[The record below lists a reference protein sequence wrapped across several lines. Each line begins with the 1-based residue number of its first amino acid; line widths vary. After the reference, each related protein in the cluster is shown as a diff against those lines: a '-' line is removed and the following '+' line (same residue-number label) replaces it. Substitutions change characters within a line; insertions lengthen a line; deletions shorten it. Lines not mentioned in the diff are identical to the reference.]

1 MQTSDA
7 GLYQGLCG
15 YFSICWRQHFGV
27 LPIAI
32 GKLQNMDIYTMTDN
46 KNLLLRNKATI
57 VYSISL
63 AFLLF
68 LLKWLELRFII
79 FDHSFEI
86 YIGFIAVIFTALG
99 IWLALKLS
107 RRDAFGTKP
116 KIETVVV
123 EKEVYVN
130 RNENFVLD
138 TSLVSQLEL
147 SKRELEILSL
157 LAQGHSNQEI
167 AAKLF
172 VSLSTV
178 KTHIQNLF
186 EKLDVKRRTQALL
199 KNQDEF
205 NKHVMTAPDRQR
217 EFKGT
222 DGTVGYIYAWSEN
235 RNAGVGEKEIKNIIE
250 GKSIETEIRFVKP
263 MAATASIIMETESL
277 SDDQTK
283 VY

>member
-1 MQTSDA
+1 
-7 GLYQGLCG
+7 
-15 YFSICWRQHFGV
+15 
-27 LPIAI
+27 
-32 GKLQNMDIYTMTDN
+32 MTNN
-46 KNLLLRNKATI
+46 KNFLLRNKATI

-107 RRDAFGTKP
+107 KP
-116 KIETVVV
+116 KINTVVV
-123 EKEVYVN
+123 EKEVYVT

-167 AAKLF
+167 ATKLF

-186 EKLDVKRRTQALL
+186 EKLDVKRRIQA
-199 KNQDEF
+199 
-205 NKHVMTAPDRQR
+205 V
-217 EFKGT
+217 
-222 DGTVGYIYAWSEN
+222 
-235 RNAGVGEKEIKNIIE
+235 EKAKRLNLI
-250 GKSIETEIRFVKP
+250 P
-263 MAATASIIMETESL
+263 
-277 SDDQTK
+277 
-283 VY
+283 

>member
-1 MQTSDA
+1 MNNIKIFFQ
-7 GLYQGLCG
+7 
-15 YFSICWRQHFGV
+15 
-27 LPIAI
+27 
-32 GKLQNMDIYTMTDN
+32 K
-46 KNLLLRNKATI
+46 NKATI
-57 VYSISL
+57 IYSISL

-86 YIGFIAVIFTALG
+86 YIGFIAIIFTSLG

-107 RRDAFGTKP
+107 KP
-116 KIETVVV
+116 KIEKVMV
-123 EKEVYVN
+123 EKEVYVA

-147 SKRELEILSL
+147 SKRELEILGL

-186 EKLDVKRRTQALL
+186 EKLDVKRRIQA
-199 KNQDEF
+199 
-205 NKHVMTAPDRQR
+205 V
-217 EFKGT
+217 
-222 DGTVGYIYAWSEN
+222 
-235 RNAGVGEKEIKNIIE
+235 EKA
-250 GKSIETEIRFVKP
+250 R
-263 MAATASIIMETESL
+263 SL
-277 SDDQTK
+277 NLIP
-283 VY
+283 

>member
-1 MQTSDA
+1 
-7 GLYQGLCG
+7 
-15 YFSICWRQHFGV
+15 
-27 LPIAI
+27 
-32 GKLQNMDIYTMTDN
+32 MTDN
-46 KNLLLRNKATI
+46 KNFLLRHKATI

-79 FDHSFEI
+79 FAHSFEI

-107 RRDAFGTKP
+107 KP

-123 EKEVYVN
+123 EKEVYVY
-130 RNENFVLD
+130 RNENSVIRGAGFVPD

-147 SKRELEILSL
+147 RKRELEILTL

-186 EKLDVKRRTQALL
+186 EKLDVKRRIQA
-199 KNQDEF
+199 
-205 NKHVMTAPDRQR
+205 V
-217 EFKGT
+217 
-222 DGTVGYIYAWSEN
+222 
-235 RNAGVGEKEIKNIIE
+235 EKAKRLNLI
-250 GKSIETEIRFVKP
+250 P
-263 MAATASIIMETESL
+263 
-277 SDDQTK
+277 
-283 VY
+283 

>member
-1 MQTSDA
+1 MA
-7 GLYQGLCG
+7 G
-15 YFSICWRQHFGV
+15 
-27 LPIAI
+27 
-32 GKLQNMDIYTMTDN
+32 N
-46 KNLLLRNKATI
+46 KNFLLRNKAI
-57 VYSISL
+57 IIYSISL

-68 LLKWLELRFII
+68 LLKWLELRFIL

-86 YIGFIAVIFTALG
+86 YIGFIAVIFTGLG

-107 RRDAFGTKP
+107 KP

-138 TSLVSQLEL
+138 TALVSQLEL
-147 SKRELEILSL
+147 SKRELEILGL

-186 EKLDVKRRTQALL
+186 EKLDVKRRIQA
-199 KNQDEF
+199 
-205 NKHVMTAPDRQR
+205 V
-217 EFKGT
+217 
-222 DGTVGYIYAWSEN
+222 
-235 RNAGVGEKEIKNIIE
+235 EKAKRLNLI
-250 GKSIETEIRFVKP
+250 P
-263 MAATASIIMETESL
+263 
-277 SDDQTK
+277 
-283 VY
+283 